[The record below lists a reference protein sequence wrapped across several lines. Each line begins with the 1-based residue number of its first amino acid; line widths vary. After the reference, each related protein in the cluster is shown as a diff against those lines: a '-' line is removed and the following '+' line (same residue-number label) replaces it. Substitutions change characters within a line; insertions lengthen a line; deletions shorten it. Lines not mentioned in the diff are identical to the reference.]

1 MHVHDRAGMNSA
13 SHAPGVALIVK
24 AVTTGVFICIP
35 QPWSCESRTCTSIP
49 NKMLERQSAYDAL
62 MYGTDVPQ
70 ISARSLRGSEALAR
84 LRERLRQANPN
95 TADDCEQEYFDE
107 RFTFER
113 GGTVPSSTRYDDE
126 YDVSDVDLE
135 DIIAQL
141 DDLCREESASCLPHL
156 DIDEE
161 VADGKQ
167 YRDVAAAFRADEP
180 GMDTSVL
187 ERIRNADGS
196 SDRVFDDLLAPL
208 RSEPLLLGTEES
220 EEHMIDVIL
229 TWNKRIVDKRNRDST
244 ERQAFV
250 AALRERVK
258 VVNQILAI
266 VSDNR
271 NSNQDNET
279 GQNGIL
285 EPSQR
290 RLLKAI
296 HAYRPET
303 NDFKNQDPFDMLIIM
318 LAHVRQEEFEIA
330 NKDDGIYL
338 VLKALIGQRQ
348 LEHRF
353 DREKKRRAYQ
363 RNKKNAEEDDDK
375 EEVKRCETKWRA
387 YNRKLAERARQGLM
401 AKIQCAR
408 NELRKA
414 GIDELL
420 DLAVLRSAQP
430 RASREAHPGIHAPS
444 LEEILDKCTQA
455 DDYDNLD
462 HEFAGQF
469 PHLETKLEV
478 TASNAQDMNTVH
490 DTVLFR
496 MVKLAGADLKGLDK
510 DERKKVMTARLND
523 PVTATVIE
531 ETLKGVTDTRRAAKQ
546 MLEQL
551 GLIGQPM
558 RELLEAVT
566 TKRDDLAELTR
577 LINREEYPNTSNEI
591 QEEE

>member
-1 MHVHDRAGMNSA
+1 
-13 SHAPGVALIVK
+13 
-24 AVTTGVFICIP
+24 
-35 QPWSCESRTCTSIP
+35 
-49 NKMLERQSAYDAL
+49 MLEQ
-62 MYGTDVPQ
+62 
-70 ISARSLRGSEALAR
+70 ALAR
-84 LRERLRQANPN
+84 MRERLRQANPN
-95 TADDCEQEYFDE
+95 NADDCEQEDFDE
-107 RFTFER
+107 RFTFEKS
-113 GGTVPSSTRYDDE
+113 GTVPSSTRYDEE
-126 YDVSDVDLE
+126 YAASDVNLE
-135 DIIAQL
+135 DVKAML
-141 DDLCREESASCLPHL
+141 DDLCREEHRSSLTRL

-167 YRDVAAAFRADEP
+167 YRDVAAALRADEP
-180 GMDTSVL
+180 GMDTSIL
-187 ERIRNADGS
+187 ERIRNADEP
-196 SDRVFDDLLAPL
+196 SDEVFDDLLAPL
-208 RSEPLLLGTEES
+208 RSEPQQLGTEES
-220 EEHMIDVIL
+220 EEQMLDVIL
-229 TWNKRIVDKRNRDST
+229 TWNKRIADERNRDST

-258 VVNQILAI
+258 VVDKILAI

-290 RLLKAI
+290 QLLKAI

-303 NDFKNQDPFDMLIIM
+303 QGFKTQDPFNMLIVM
-318 LAHVRQEEFEIA
+318 LAHIRQKEFELA

-338 VLKALIGQRQ
+338 ACKVLSGQEQ

-363 RNKKNAEEDDDK
+363 RNKKNAEEDDNR

-414 GIDELL
+414 EIDELL

-430 RASREAHPGIHAPS
+430 RASRETHPGVYTPS
-444 LEEILDKCTQA
+444 LEEILDKCAQA
-455 DDYDNLD
+455 DDYGNLN
-462 HEFAGQF
+462 HEFAEHF

-478 TASNAQDMNTVH
+478 TVNNAQDMKTVH

-566 TKRDDLAELTR
+566 AKRDDLAELTR
-577 LINREEYPNTSNEI
+577 LINREESPNSSNEI

>member
-1 MHVHDRAGMNSA
+1 M
-13 SHAPGVALIVK
+13 
-24 AVTTGVFICIP
+24 VF
-35 QPWSCESRTCTSIP
+35 
-49 NKMLERQSAYDAL
+49 
-62 MYGTDVPQ
+62 
-70 ISARSLRGSEALAR
+70 ARSLRGSEALAR
-84 LRERLRQANPN
+84 MRERLRQANPN
-95 TADDCEQEYFDE
+95 NADDCEQEDFDE

-113 GGTVPSSTRYDDE
+113 GSTVPSSTRHDDE
-126 YDVSDVDLE
+126 YEASDVDLE
-135 DIIAQL
+135 DIITRL
-141 DDLCREESASCLPHL
+141 DDLCQEEYASSLPHL
-156 DIDEE
+156 AINEELADE
-161 VADGKQ
+161 KQ
-167 YRDVAAAFRADEP
+167 YRDVAAALRADEP

-187 ERIRNADGS
+187 ERIRNADES

-220 EEHMIDVIL
+220 EEHMLDVLL
-229 TWNKRIVDKRNRDST
+229 TWNKRLAEKRNNDLT
-244 ERQAFV
+244 ERQALI
-250 AALRERVK
+250 AALKERVK
-258 VVNQILAI
+258 VAGKILAI

-285 EPSQR
+285 EPSHRQ
-290 RLLKAI
+290 LLKAI
-296 HAYRPET
+296 HAYQPET

-318 LAHVRQEEFEIA
+318 LAHIRQKEFELA

-338 VLKALIGQRQ
+338 ALKVLSRQEQ

-363 RNKKNAEEDDDK
+363 RNKKNAEEDDNK

-430 RASREAHPGIHAPS
+430 RASREAHPGVYTPS
-444 LEEILDKCTQA
+444 LDEILDKCTRA
-455 DDYDNLD
+455 DDYDNLN
-462 HEFAGQF
+462 HEFAEHF

-478 TASNAQDMNTVH
+478 TVNNAQDMKTVH

-523 PVTATVIE
+523 PVTATVTE

-566 TKRDDLAELTR
+566 AKRDDLAELTR
-577 LINREEYPNTSNEI
+577 LIDREEHPNTSDEI
-591 QEEE
+591 QEEA

>member
-1 MHVHDRAGMNSA
+1 MSISGLFAREEKPDCCDSDVGA
-13 SHAPGVALIVK
+13 SED
-24 AVTTGVFICIP
+24 AVSRDVVDMVEYVDTEYSEDFEDDVRDEVRDDVREEVRDDVRDDV
-35 QPWSCESRTCTSIP
+35 CE
-49 NKMLERQSAYDAL
+49 
-62 MYGTDVPQ
+62 
-70 ISARSLRGSEALAR
+70 EAL
-84 LRERLRQANPN
+84 EGW
-95 TADDCEQEYFDE
+95 ADGNGDGEECGSDGM
-107 RFTFER
+107 TSSS
-113 GGTVPSSTRYDDE
+113 GSTVPSSTRHDDE
-126 YDVSDVDLE
+126 YEASDVDLE

-141 DDLCREESASCLPHL
+141 DDLCREENASCPPHL

-167 YRDVAAAFRADEP
+167 YRDVAAALRADEP

-208 RSEPLLLGTEES
+208 RLEPLLLETEES
-220 EEHMIDVIL
+220 EEHMLDVIL
-229 TWNKRIVDKRNRDST
+229 TWNKRIADQRNSDST

-258 VVNQILAI
+258 VVDQILAI

-290 RLLKAI
+290 QLLKAI

-303 NDFKNQDPFDMLIIM
+303 KGFKTQDPFNMLIIM
-318 LAHVRQEEFEIA
+318 LAHIRQKEFELA

-338 VLKALIGQRQ
+338 ALKVLSGQEQ

-363 RNKKNAEEDDDK
+363 RNKKNAEEDENR

-387 YNRKLAERARQGLM
+387 YNRKPAERARQGLM
-401 AKIQCAR
+401 AKIQCAQ

-420 DLAVLRSAQP
+420 GLAVLRSAQP
-430 RASREAHPGIHAPS
+430 RASREAHPSVYTPS
-444 LEEILDKCTQA
+444 LEEIMDKCTQA

-462 HEFAGQF
+462 HEFAEQF

-478 TASNAQDMNTVH
+478 TSNNAQDMKTVH
-490 DTVLFR
+490 DTALFR
-496 MVKLAGADLKGLDK
+496 MAKLAGADLKGLDK

-566 TKRDDLAELTR
+566 AKRDDLIELTR
-577 LINREEYPNTSNEI
+577 LINREECPDTSNEI
-591 QEEE
+591 QEGE